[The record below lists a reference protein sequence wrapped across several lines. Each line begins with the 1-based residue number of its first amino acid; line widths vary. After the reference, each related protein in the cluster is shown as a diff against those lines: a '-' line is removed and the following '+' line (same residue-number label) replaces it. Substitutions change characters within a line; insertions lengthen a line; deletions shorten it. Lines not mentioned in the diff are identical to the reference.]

1 MLALPLALLLF
12 AAPGDAT
19 PRTPAPSVYV
29 SPLPDFQ
36 KHLGKRPKD
45 SGLFREKA
53 LEVRLK
59 NLLGARYETFLAN
72 SESGTLKRDGALV
85 TLIGSRP
92 GTDNEAAVL
101 VAWPAKD
108 ALTVYLYSKGTVEE
122 HREKPNLFIPP
133 SRDILLTM
141 QKWIPQAPTPAP
153 K

>member
-29 SPLPDFQ
+29 SPLPDFR
-36 KHLGKRPKD
+36 KHLDKRPKD
-45 SGLFREKA
+45 SGLFNEKA

-59 NLLGARYETFLAN
+59 NLLGTRYETFLAN
-72 SESGTLKRDGALV
+72 SESGTLKREGALV

-133 SRDILLTM
+133 SRDVLLTM
-141 QKWIPQAPTPAP
+141 QKWIPQIPTPAP